1 MTDLAK
7 RLAST
12 SPLAIPV
19 VIAIV
24 ALLAITLAV
33 ACTTP
38 DTPPPPATNTPAPAT
53 ATPTP
58 MPPAA
63 TPTDAP
69 ATAPSPTT
77 MPTAEAAS
85 TTVPAATDTPAPTTT
100 TAPTPES
107 EPEPSAAAG
116 PPVFTLTDGTIAR
129 YKVEE
134 VLARTGFKIAT
145 GETDAVAGQIV
156 FDADGGIVADASR
169 IVVQAAALTTDSDRR
184 DGYVRNRTLL
194 TDTYPEVVFVPRSID
209 WTAPPPG
216 ELPDAQDFTITGD
229 LTVRDQTREVT
240 WDANAEFGDDGSV
253 TGFASVQFTFDDFGM
268 DKPSVAIVL
277 SVEDEILLELDFVGT
292 MSPR

>member
-7 RLAST
+7 RLALT
-12 SPLAIPV
+12 SPIAAI
-19 VIAIV
+19 IAIA

-38 DTPPPPATNTPAPAT
+38 DAPAPPSTNTPVPAT
-53 ATPTP
+53 ATP

-63 TPTDAP
+63 TPTTAP
-69 ATAPSPTT
+69 TQAPVSEPSPTPAAT
-77 MPTAEAAS
+77 TAAPT
-85 TTVPAATDTPAPTTT
+85 PAATDTPAPTAT
-100 TAPTPES
+100 TAPTQ
-107 EPEPSAAAG
+107 
-116 PPVFTLTDGTIAR
+116 PVFTLTDGSIAR

-145 GETDAVAGQIV
+145 GETDAVAGQIT
-156 FDADGGIVADASR
+156 FDAAGGIVADASR
-169 IVVQAAALTTDSDRR
+169 IVVQAATLTTDSDRR

-194 TDTYPEVVFVPRSID
+194 TDTYPEVVFIPRSID
-209 WTAPPPG
+209 WIAPPPG

-240 WDANAEFGDDGSV
+240 WDANAEFGADGIV